1 MGKNFQKKA
10 SPGQKR
16 AFVWG
21 MAIHSLTDM
30 FSHTAYKNGEYMSH
44 DSGQAHIRDKRF
56 DLAIAAKDLAM
67 RNIPVHS
74 ITVER

>member
-1 MGKNFQKKA
+1 MELHTNPIVNDIARIEWEKIFKKKA

-44 DSGQAHIRDKRF
+44 DSGHAHIRDKRF
-56 DLAIAAKDLAM
+56 DLAIAG
-67 RNIPVHS
+67 
-74 ITVER
+74 